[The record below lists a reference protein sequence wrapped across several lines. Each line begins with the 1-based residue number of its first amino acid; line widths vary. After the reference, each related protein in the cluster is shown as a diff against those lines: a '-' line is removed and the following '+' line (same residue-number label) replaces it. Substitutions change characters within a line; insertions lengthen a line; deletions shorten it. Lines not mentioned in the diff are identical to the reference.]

1 MELCKANARAVLLI
15 NKGKPDL
22 STQYVRILDKEG
34 GFTRRL
40 RRERLSKKL
49 SAFVPF
55 HGCVSARTHIA
66 THSRSLY
73 TFHVEYPFP
82 PVGIVGAADGKNRRA
97 FFFGSARLRLSPM
110 KRSTLPT
117 IGLCLVVAVV
127 YFAGAELGLSLAS
140 LHENVTAVWP
150 PTGIAIA
157 SLLLFGPRVLPGVFL
172 GALAANIPTSLPI
185 PFAFGIAI
193 GNTLEALAA
202 WFLLRRSKRWRN
214 SFDSVGEV
222 LTFIVYAAVLA
233 TLVSA
238 TIGSL
243 SVCFGDPSRWK
254 DFTPFWLTWWMG
266 DGFGALIFTPLIIS
280 WSSSRRINPGDMPEI
295 ASLFVLLIIV
305 VLIVF
310 GGWFPGPVKTYPLA
324 YLCLPCLLWAAL
336 RFDQRIV
343 TSAIVLITGVA
354 VWGARHGYGPFIQP
368 GSNNVTLLL
377 LISFVGTS
385 SLMTLFVAAV
395 TSERRRLG
403 SELSLHRRRVE
414 DIVQHVP
421 GVVWEA
427 WGKPETGNQR
437 IDFVSSHVEKMLGYS
452 AEEWLSTPNFWL
464 SVVHPD
470 DKERAA
476 AEAAAIF
483 ASGKGG
489 TSRFRWM
496 HKDGREVWVEAQ
508 SIVVNDESGPVG
520 MRGVTMDIT
529 AAVMAE
535 IERAELLQRESHAR
549 QQAEEASRLKEEFLA
564 TVSHELRTPL
574 NAVVGW
580 SRLLRSGQL
589 DQDGAAH
596 AVEVIQRNAAAQRQI
611 IEDLLDVSRII
622 TGRLRINTQSVDLL
636 LIIHAAI
643 DAVRPAAEAK
653 AITISTHIEAPDSIV
668 RADSERLQQVL
679 WNLLANAVKFTPAG
693 GKVDVN
699 LAQHGSLAEIRIED
713 SGPGVPSEFL
723 PRIFERFSQADGSST
738 RKHGGL
744 GLGLAIVRHLVELHG
759 GTVSAAN
766 REEGGAVLTVR
777 LPIVAVGSAQFEIY

>member
-1 MELCKANARAVLLI
+1 
-15 NKGKPDL
+15 
-22 STQYVRILDKEG
+22 
-34 GFTRRL
+34 
-40 RRERLSKKL
+40 
-49 SAFVPF
+49 
-55 HGCVSARTHIA
+55 
-66 THSRSLY
+66 
-73 TFHVEYPFP
+73 
-82 PVGIVGAADGKNRRA
+82 
-97 FFFGSARLRLSPM
+97 M

-117 IGLCLVVAVV
+117 IGLCLIVAII
-127 YFAGAELGLSLAS
+127 YFVGAELGLSLAS
-140 LHENVTAVWP
+140 LHENVTPVWP

-157 SLLLFGPRVLPGVFL
+157 LVLVFGPRVLPGVFL
-172 GALAANIPTSLPI
+172 GALAANLPTSLPI
-185 PFAFGIAI
+185 PFAFGIAT

-214 SFDSVGEV
+214 SFDTVGEV
-222 LTFIVYAAVLA
+222 LTFVVYAAVLA

-238 TIGSL
+238 TMGSL
-243 SVCFGDPSRWK
+243 SVCFGDPTQWNG
-254 DFTPFWLTWWMG
+254 FTSLWLTWWMG
-266 DGFGALIFTPLIIS
+266 DGFGALIFAPLTLS
-280 WSSSRRINPGDMPEI
+280 WSTSRRIPREDVPEI
-295 ASLFVLLIIV
+295 ASLFVLLLIV
-305 VLIVF
+305 SLIVF
-310 GGWFPGPVKTYPLA
+310 AGWFPGPVKTYPLA

-343 TSAIVLITGVA
+343 TSAIVLITVVA
-354 VWGARHGYGPFIQP
+354 IWGARNGYGPFIQP
-368 GSNNVTLLL
+368 TPNVTLLL

-385 SLMTLFVAAV
+385 SLMTLLVAAV

-403 SELSLHRRRVE
+403 SELELHRRRVE

-421 GVVWEA
+421 GIVWEA
-427 WGKPETGNQR
+427 WGKPDDGNQKV
-437 IDFVSSHVEKMLGYS
+437 DFVSSHIEKMLCYT
-452 AEEWLSTPNFWL
+452 AAEWLSTPNFWR

-470 DKERAA
+470 DTERVI

-489 TSRFRWM
+489 TSRFRMM

-508 SIVVNDESGPVG
+508 SIVVCDENGPIG
-520 MRGVTMDIT
+520 MRGVTLDIT
-529 AAVMAE
+529 AAVKAE
-535 IERAELLQRESHAR
+535 IERAELLERESHAR
-549 QQAEEASRLKEEFLA
+549 QEAEEASRLKEEFLA

-589 DQDGAAH
+589 DVDGAAH
-596 AVEVIQRNAAAQRQI
+596 ALEVIERNAAAQRQI

-622 TGRLRINTQSVDLL
+622 TGKLRINTQPVDLL

-653 AITISTHIEAPDSIV
+653 EIRISTHIEAPDSIV

-693 GKVDVN
+693 GTVD
-699 LAQHGSLAEIRIED
+699 LYLEQHGPFAEIRIED
-713 SGPGVPSEFL
+713 NGPGVPAEFL

-766 REEGGAVLTVR
+766 REGGGAVLTVC
-777 LPIVAVGSAQFEIY
+777 LPIVASPEVMARSR

>member
-1 MELCKANARAVLLI
+1 
-15 NKGKPDL
+15 
-22 STQYVRILDKEG
+22 
-34 GFTRRL
+34 
-40 RRERLSKKL
+40 
-49 SAFVPF
+49 
-55 HGCVSARTHIA
+55 
-66 THSRSLY
+66 
-73 TFHVEYPFP
+73 
-82 PVGIVGAADGKNRRA
+82 
-97 FFFGSARLRLSPM
+97 M
-110 KRSTLPT
+110 KRSALPT
-117 IGLCLVVAVV
+117 IALCLFVALV
-127 YFAGAELGLSLAS
+127 YFVGAELGLSLAA
-140 LHENVTAVWP
+140 LHENVTPVWP

-157 SLLLFGPRVLPGVFL
+157 SLLIFGPRVLPGVFL
-172 GALAANIPTSLPI
+172 GALAANLPTSLPI
-185 PFAFGIAI
+185 PFAFGIAV

-222 LTFIVYAAVLA
+222 LTFVVYAAVLA

-243 SVCFGDPSRWK
+243 SLCFGDPTQWNG
-254 DFTPFWLTWWMG
+254 FTSLWLTWWMG
-266 DGFGALIFTPLIIS
+266 DGFGALIFAPLMLS
-280 WSSSRRINPGDMPEI
+280 WSSSRRVPREDLPEI
-295 ASLFVLLIIV
+295 ASLFVLLFIV
-305 VLIVF
+305 LLIVF
-310 GGWFPGPVKTYPLA
+310 AGWFPGPVKTYPLA

-343 TSAIVLITGVA
+343 TSAIVLISVVA
-354 VWGARHGYGPFIQP
+354 IWGARHNFGPFIQ
-368 GSNNVTLLL
+368 SSRNVTLLL

-385 SLMTLFVAAV
+385 SLMTLLVAAV

-403 SELSLHRRRVE
+403 SQLELHRRRVE

-427 WGKPETGNQR
+427 WGKPDAANQR

-452 AEEWLSTPNFWL
+452 ADEWLSTPNFWL
-464 SVVHPD
+464 TVVHPD
-470 DKERAA
+470 DRERAA
-476 AEAAAIF
+476 AEATAIF
-483 ASGKGG
+483 MSGKSGS
-489 TSRFRWM
+489 SRFRWV

-508 SIVVNDESGPVG
+508 SIVVCDKNGPIG
-520 MRGVTMDIT
+520 MRGVVLDIT
-529 AAVMAE
+529 AAVEAE
-535 IERAELLQRESHAR
+535 IERAELLERESHAR

-589 DQDGAAH
+589 DADGAAH
-596 AVEVIQRNAAAQRQI
+596 AIEVIERNAAAQRQI

-622 TGRLRINTQSVDLL
+622 TGKLRINTQPVDLL

-653 AITISTHIEAPDSIV
+653 EITISTHIEAPDSIV

-693 GKVDVN
+693 GTVD
-699 LAQHGSLAEIRIED
+699 LYLEQHGSLAEIRMED
-713 SGPGVPSEFL
+713 SGPGVPPEFL

-738 RKHGGL
+738 RQHGGL

-766 REEGGAVLTVR
+766 RERGGAVLTVR
-777 LPIVAVGSAQFEIY
+777 LPILVSKPQITRIKNPI